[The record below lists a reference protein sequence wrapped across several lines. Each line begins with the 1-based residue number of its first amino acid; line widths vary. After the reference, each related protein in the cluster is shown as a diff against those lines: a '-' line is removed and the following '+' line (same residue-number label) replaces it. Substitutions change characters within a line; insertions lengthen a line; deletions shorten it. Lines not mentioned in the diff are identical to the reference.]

1 MMVDLYAG
9 WQEEFGMIALL
20 STTIFFLINIIKYMF
35 ARLFLDQRMMIASVA
50 EILDNIAVAFA
61 VVFLVFIIN
70 GVDSYFSYD
79 GQPIHIIALDEAK
92 LHTKILLNALDSIYD
107 YAVDDAA
114 GTYILYSFYFGTVGI
129 PIYIGA
135 WIPSIAKQLSTD
147 MFLAQKTVELSVFLS
162 AQYHVLE
169 YIQRNMLSVFLPLG
183 IILRSMKLTRGL
195 GALFISIA
203 IALYYIYP
211 ALLYLSGG
219 GMMAPPKTPVV
230 KETVCNYPTYL
241 AFSRGFTLDLSQY
254 AYRSMQATSEM
265 YTMQGFI
272 SAVFYT
278 ILLSNLVALSI
289 SFIFIRFAS
298 VVLGGMPTAF
308 VGMVSKL
315 L

>member
-1 MMVDLYAG
+1 MVDIYAG
-9 WQEEFGMIALL
+9 WSEEFGMIALL
-20 STTIFFLINIIKYMF
+20 STIIFFFINIIKYMF
-35 ARLFLDQRMMIASVA
+35 ARLFLDQRMMSVSVA
-50 EILDNIAVAFA
+50 EIIDNIAIAFV
-61 VVFLVFIIN
+61 VVFLVLIIN
-70 GVDSYFSYD
+70 GIDSYFSYS
-79 GQPIHIIALDEAK
+79 GQPIHIIALDEAR
-92 LHTKILLNALDSIYD
+92 LHTKRLLNVLDSIYD

-114 GTYILYSFYFGTVGI
+114 GTYRLFSFTWGFAGI
-129 PIYIGA
+129 PVYMGG
-135 WIPSIAKQLSTD
+135 WVESIAKQLSID
-147 MFLAQKTVELSVFLS
+147 MFLTQKTVELGIFLS

-211 ALLYLSGG
+211 ALLYFLGG
-219 GMMAPPKTPVV
+219 GMMVPPKTPVV

-241 AFSRGFTLDLSQY
+241 AFSRGFTIDFSQY
-254 AYRSMQATSEM
+254 AYKSMQATSEM
-265 YTMQGFI
+265 YSMQGFI

-289 SFIFIRFAS
+289 AFIFIRFAS